1 MLVVT
6 SQRNG
11 NVLDSV
17 DLHDGRLTYSSGVAR
32 EYVEGAR
39 RIKPGLTDAELYA
52 LAADTSN
59 GYITISTVGG
69 DA

>member
-1 MLVVT
+1 MLTVV
-6 SQRNG
+6 SQASG

-17 DLHDGRLTYSSGVAR
+17 TLHGGALTYSSGVSR
-32 EYVEGAR
+32 PYVEGPR
-39 RIKPGLTDAELYA
+39 RVKPSLTDAELYA

-59 GYITISTVGG
+59 GYITIKSGG